1 MTRDEMERRHAEIMG
16 PAEQDYIWSLWVEFV
31 AAWITEHG
39 PHDDDGAM
47 LRAWRGE
54 MSSTRG

>member
-31 AAWITEHG
+31 AAWLAEYGTDEHM
-39 PHDDDGAM
+39 A
-47 LRAWRGE
+47 RAWRGE
-54 MSSTRG
+54 MSSA